1 MSTLLLGL
9 QTFLAEPQLWLL
21 LIVGIFFG
29 MVLGAIPG
37 LTAALAVSL
46 ILPFTFAMSANQ
58 GLSILIA
65 TYVGGISGGLVSAIL
80 LNIPG
85 SPASLVTCFDGSPM
99 ARNGRAN
106 DALTIGVF
114 ASFVG
119 GTFSLLALV
128 MIAPA
133 LAKVA
138 LKFGAWEYFAMG
150 IMGLSVVVSLCSKDM
165 LKGFISAIIGMSFAM
180 VGMDAVAGV
189 ARLTFGS
196 WQLNGGLDTLD
207 VLMGLFAMTEILTQ
221 TKTMKREFET
231 INPGKVKA
239 FPNREMLKGTLKT
252 FVTGSIIGTVIG
264 ILPGIG
270 QTTSSLLS
278 YSTALQTSKHPEKF
292 GTGIPEG
299 VVASESANNACC
311 GGALIPML
319 TLGIP
324 GDLITS
330 ILLGGLVV
338 HGLQPGPLLFRNSVD
353 VVGVIFAAYFLS
365 NIIMYIMEMGLM
377 KVFIKLLAVP
387 MDILFPVILLMCVV
401 GTITVNNRIF
411 DSWVF
416 LVVGVVGYLL
426 VNNGF
431 PLPPVVLG
439 FILGSIIEGNMRTAI
454 IGAQG
459 DWFGFLSK
467 PIAVGLL
474 IFAVLMAIV
483 PQLIEKRNKAK
494 GKDKPTL
501 IMED

>member
-1 MSTLLLGL
+1 MLFVLLL
-9 QTFLAEPQLWLL
+9 
-21 LIVGIFFG
+21 VGIFFG

-46 ILPFTFAMSANQ
+46 VLPFTFAMSANQ
-58 GLSILIA
+58 GLAILIA

-99 ARNGRAN
+99 AKNGRAN

-114 ASFVG
+114 ASFIG
-119 GTFSLLALV
+119 GTLSLIALA

-165 LKGFISAIIGMSFAM
+165 LKGFIAAIIGMLLCM
-180 VGMDAVAGV
+180 VGMDSIAGV
-189 ARLTFGS
+189 PRLTFGS
-196 WQLNGGLDTLD
+196 WQLNSGFSTLD

-221 TKTMKREFET
+221 TKTMKRKFET
-231 INPGKVKA
+231 IDPGKVKT
-239 FPNREMLKGTLKT
+239 FPNREMLKGTFKT
-252 FVTGSIIGTVIG
+252 FVTGPIIGTVIG

-278 YSTALQTSKHPEKF
+278 YSVALQTSKHPEKF

-299 VVASESANNACC
+299 VVASETANNACC

-338 HGLQPGPLLFRNSVD
+338 HGLQPGPLLFTNSKG
-353 VVGVIFAAYFLS
+353 VVAVIFAAYFFS

-387 MDILFPVILLMCVV
+387 MDVLFPIILLMCVV
-401 GTITVNNRIF
+401 GTITTNNRLF
-411 DSWVF
+411 DAWVF
-416 LVVGVVGYLL
+416 FIVGIVGYLL
-426 VNNGF
+426 INGGF
-431 PLPPVVLG
+431 PLPPIVLG
-439 FILGSIIEGNMRTAI
+439 FILGKIVESHMRTAI
-454 IGAQG
+454 IHAQG
-459 DWFGFLSK
+459 DWFAWVSQ
-467 PIAVGLL
+467 PIALGLM
-474 IFAVLMAIV
+474 IFAVIMAIV
-483 PQLIEKRNKAK
+483 PTIIERRSRAK
-494 GKDKPTL
+494 GKDKPTI